1 MRMGSARKVATNLSV
16 DERLIRKAK
25 PLGINLSR
33 LFERALARA
42 IAEHEREAWLEENQ
56 DAIDEYNERV
66 AKRGVFSDA
75 WRKF

>member
-1 MRMGSARKVATNLSV
+1 MRMASARRVATNLSV

-33 LFERALARA
+33 LFEQALERA
-42 IAEHEREAWLEENQ
+42 IAEHERDDWLTDNQ
-56 DAIDEYNERV
+56 EAIDGYNERV
-66 AKRGVFSDA
+66 AKRGVFSDH